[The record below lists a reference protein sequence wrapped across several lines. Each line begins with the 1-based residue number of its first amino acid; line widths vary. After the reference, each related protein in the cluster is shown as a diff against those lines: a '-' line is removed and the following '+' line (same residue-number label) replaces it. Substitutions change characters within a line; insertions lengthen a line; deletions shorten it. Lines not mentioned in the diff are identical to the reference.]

1 MSIRERSRKEPAA
14 KFKPEARGSAEEA
27 AALEAQRAEEARWA
41 SLGLPELIAEMK
53 EKLASGGSRPLMSF
67 SSTSSNGGKK
77 EESKKE
83 LTDALYSRPPDSL
96 LPKPFWNALGDEL
109 VKREKL
115 SWLAEEEG
123 RRGRGCVV
131 GEIGGEKWFTLRLD
145 GHGFSK
151 FVKVLR
157 KAGIPGIPPHG
168 FSPKFGKIMATCCKS
183 LMSDFLPGSCR
194 FGYTQSDE
202 ISIVVSQKALV
213 PEREAKEPGERFTHE
228 FNGRVQ
234 KIASLAAAHATS
246 VFNYELMKACG
257 ACKDEDVDE
266 GGEEKAVKP
275 VPFTA
280 ALLAT
285 FDCRIGV
292 FDSEEEALALLLW
305 RSFDCAVN
313 GVSDRIHHLQFDEA
327 KMQELAKNS
336 PEGEPEDANEW
347 RKAIYKP
354 LVLKSVQK
362 KLEFLLERD
371 LLPLPAHQAYG
382 TFFQSVKRV
391 KRGVD
396 PRTGQPAPV
405 TKLKKNVEALEL
417 EVPRCLLALYAE
429 GKLVTEDEE
438 LPPAEEAEPPVEEA
452 EPAGV

>member
-1 MSIRERSRKEPAA
+1 MSIRARSRKEPVA
-14 KFKPEARGSAEEA
+14 FEPEARLPAEDA

-41 SLGLPELIAEMK
+41 KVGLPELITEMK
-53 EKLASGGSRPLMSF
+53 EKLASGSSRPLGSY
-67 SSTSSNGGKK
+67 SSTSSNAGKK
-77 EESKKE
+77 EESNKQ

-123 RRGRGCVV
+123 RRGGGVV

-151 FVKVLR
+151 FVKILR

-168 FSPKFGKIMATCCKS
+168 FSPKFGKIMASCCKS

-257 ACKDEDVDE
+257 ACQNEDDE
-266 GGEEKAVKP
+266 GGEETAVKP
-275 VPFTA
+275 AVPYTA

-327 KMQELAKNS
+327 KMRELAKNS
-336 PEGEPEDANEW
+336 PEGEPDDANEW
-347 RKAIYKP
+347 RKAVYKP

-362 KLEFLLERD
+362 KLKFLLERD

-429 GKLVTEDEE
+429 GKLVAEDEE
-438 LPPAEEAEPPVEEA
+438 LPPVEEA
-452 EPAGV
+452 EPAGE